1 MKKKILLLSILSAL
15 TATSY
20 AQTTSPTQNVS
31 PTNTVPTSV
40 IQVMSPTDSNN
51 RVNLN
56 AVGRQEVDQDNL
68 IIRLSYTNQGNDA
81 KSVQDA
87 LTKEISASLQQA
99 KKYENQK
106 NLMVKSGQF
115 SVYPKYEKQQL
126 VSWIGQG
133 EIILEGQDLALVSR
147 VASELNTTNNMVIAG
162 INLGLSNEKSESLKE
177 QTVQQAITNFKLEA
191 QKITQMF
198 GFRNYRI
205 KEVSVNYNQPIVG
218 YRAAPMMAK
227 AGMAND
233 MAVESIRVEPGKTM
247 IEANVNGSIEM
258 FN

>member
-1 MKKKILLLSILSAL
+1 MKNKILLLSILSAL

-20 AQTTSPTQNVS
+20 AQTQAPTMNQVNA
-31 PTNTVPTSV
+31 VPTSV
-40 IQVMSPTDSNN
+40 IQVVSPADSNN

-68 IIRLSYTNQGNDA
+68 IIRLTYTNQGNDA

-87 LTKEISASLQQA
+87 LTKEISSSLQQA

-106 NLMVKSGQF
+106 NLIVRSGQF

-126 VSWIGQG
+126 VSWVGQG

-147 VASELNTTNNMVIAG
+147 VASELNTTNNMVISS

-177 QTVQQAITNFKLEA
+177 QTVQQAISNFKLEA

-205 KEVSVNYNQPIVG
+205 KEVSVNYNQPVMG

-227 AGMAND
+227 SGMAAD
-233 MAVESIRVEPGKTM
+233 MAVESVRIEPGKTV